1 MFFIRLI
8 IIAFVILGIAHCIPG
23 IEVSNFLAAIFFAL
37 ILGVFNA
44 VVRPIL
50 LVLTLPISVLTIGLF
65 ALVINAL
72 TFWLAGVF
80 SIGVEVT
87 SFSGAFWGGVIVWI
101 TSAFLNRLQY
111 ANTRMA

>member
-8 IIAFVILGIAHCIPG
+8 IMAFVILGIAHCIPG
-23 IEVSNFLAAIFFAL
+23 IDVSNFWAAVFFAL

-44 VVRPIL
+44 VVRPL
-50 LVLTLPISVLTIGLF
+50 LLILTLPISILTIGLF

-72 TFWLAGVF
+72 TFWMAGTF
-80 SIGVEVT
+80 SIGVEVS

-101 TSAFLNRLQY
+101 TSAFLNRLQST
-111 ANTRMA
+111 NSLIS